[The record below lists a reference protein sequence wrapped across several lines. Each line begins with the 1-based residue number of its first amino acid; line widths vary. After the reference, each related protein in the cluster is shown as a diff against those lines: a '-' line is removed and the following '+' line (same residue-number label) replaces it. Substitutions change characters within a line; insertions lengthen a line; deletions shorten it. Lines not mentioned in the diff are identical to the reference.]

1 MTTKTVFVVLERTPL
16 FFLEEEM
23 QNLTDGEVEISQE
36 FYESYLQIE
45 NDFRVL
51 QEALFN
57 MYLETQLAAQD
68 ANPFVPETDDD
79 DDEDLLNPVHDSRT
93 LYWNISCFLIV
104 R

>member
-79 DDEDLLNPVHDSRT
+79 DDEDLLNPVHDSRI
-93 LYWNISCFLIV
+93 LH
-104 R
+104 